1 LTPGPGNIR
10 VLAALACLA
19 GGLAFPLHVR
29 LGTRAV
35 AADVSHIVGTLM
47 ITAVACLRSP
57 LTDLT
62 PLLYTWVVTT
72 AFTGSGEPRASIG
85 ATATL
90 TSVAAV
96 VLGGVALL
104 GGSGTLLGPV
114 LAAFCLSLIP
124 ALMLGLGWDPNYAE
138 VARGIIIIVVVMIGG
153 LVQVPRRSR

>member
-1 LTPGPGNIR
+1 M
-10 VLAALACLA
+10 
-19 GGLAFPLHVR
+19 
-29 LGTRAV
+29 
-35 AADVSHIVGTLM
+35 S
-47 ITAVACLRSP
+47 TAVADPAIRDWRQLLVDRP
-57 LTDLT
+57 AVALTGVLL
-62 PLLYTWVVTT
+62 LLYVITGFFSGMAGVVTT

-96 VLGGVALL
+96 VLGGVALM

-138 VARGIIIIVVVMIGG
+138 VARGIIILVVVMIGG